1 MVSVF
6 EGLRSFGNNG
16 MRSRKRSMQS
26 LITWTRFRSRVFAIL
41 RCLLRPVNRLPLLL
55 VFFFICRCVK
65 ASSAASFSMPIP
77 LSAWGLLQ
85 NCFVLYEGSL
95 LEWCWRSWS
104 LSQRT
109 QPING
114 HVTYVSNGAGL
125 TVPSAENINQSP
137 KLWIWTSGPQFGCK
151 RVIFVVFL
159 VMIKS
164 TRILQNVRK
173 HPSEGCRNMGS
184 IWRLLAYCHGSN
196 TLKISF
202 NGLMGIK
209 GCFFYNSLSCLYGTL
224 YGIRSSHSLSIYRNY
239 KLEKPA
245 MYNPSGQHLCFH
257 WHQFGLWPHH
267 VFVLKESINIV
278 AIITNLYFEIH

>member
-65 ASSAASFSMPIP
+65 TSSAASFSMPIP
-77 LSAWGLLQ
+77 VSAWGLLQ

-137 KLWIWTSGPQFGCK
+137 KLWIWTSGSQFGCK
-151 RVIFVVFL
+151 TCYFFSLLSYDKMYSNSPKRQKTSL
-159 VMIKS
+159 
-164 TRILQNVRK
+164 RGLQK
-173 HPSEGCRNMGS
+173 
-184 IWRLLAYCHGSN
+184 Y
-196 TLKISF
+196 
-202 NGLMGIK
+202 GLD
-209 GCFFYNSLSCLYGTL
+209 LT
-224 YGIRSSHSLSIYRNY
+224 
-239 KLEKPA
+239 
-245 MYNPSGQHLCFH
+245 
-257 WHQFGLWPHH
+257 
-267 VFVLKESINIV
+267 
-278 AIITNLYFEIH
+278 